1 MSPIRARLVSMSAAG
16 AADLTGSRGRI
27 DKRQAILDAAFAV
40 FAREGYVQAGVD
52 AIAAEAG
59 VAKATVYNHFG
70 DKETVLRQT
79 VALLAEQALAQ
90 NLAAVERL
98 TDTGGD
104 LRELLEDVGLSL
116 AHCYCDERSW
126 TLRRL
131 LLAEFGRFPDLIGVV
146 YGQVNDRVI
155 EALADRLARLALA
168 AACASPTRSPPPS
181 SSRPCWGRRSTSA
194 PSWAPGTSPTRR
206 SAPSPWGP
214 STRSSRPSRRPER
227 PVAGQV
233 GLPAGPD
240 RHGGAAVEDV
250 AGQGQAAR
258 TATSAQRPVQPDRV

>member
-1 MSPIRARLVSMSAAG
+1 MSAVGAG
-16 AADLTGSRGRI
+16 DLTGSRGRI

-40 FAREGYVQAGVD
+40 FAREGYAQAGVD

-79 VALLAEQALAQ
+79 VGLLAEQALAQ
-90 NLAAVERL
+90 NLAAVGRL

-104 LRELLEDVGLSL
+104 LRALLEDVGLSL

-131 LLAEFGRFPDLIGVV
+131 LLSEFSRFPDLLGLVF
-146 YGQVNDRVI
+146 GQVNDRVI

-168 AACASPTRSPPPS
+168 
-181 SSRPCWGRRSTSA
+181 GRLHVTD
-194 PSWAPGTSPTRR
+194 
-206 SAPSPWGP
+206 
-214 STRSSRPSRRPER
+214 
-227 PVAGQV
+227 PVAAAEQFAALLGSPLDKRTRLGTRDV
-233 GLPAGPD
+233 SDEEIRAVVSAAAGTFLKAF
-240 RHGGAAVEDV
+240 AA
-250 AGQGQAAR
+250 
-258 TATSAQRPVQPDRV
+258 P